1 MVLRVRPLF
10 VGLRTGQWE
19 EEGRMK
25 NDGAV
30 LLGIGEGKEKS
41 SWEFIIIC
49 KRKRRQNELCRTI
62 PKMIEDGIVF
72 VLK

>member
-1 MVLRVRPLF
+1 
-10 VGLRTGQWE
+10 
-19 EEGRMK
+19 MK